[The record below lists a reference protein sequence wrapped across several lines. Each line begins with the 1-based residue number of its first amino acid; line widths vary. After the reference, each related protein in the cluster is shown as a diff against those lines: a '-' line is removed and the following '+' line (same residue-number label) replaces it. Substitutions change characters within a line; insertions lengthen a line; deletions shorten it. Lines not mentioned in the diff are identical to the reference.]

1 MGNKWEEPLDR
12 AVSAAWMQA
21 WNNEH
26 KKKDAEEALVR
37 EEEARKWRLYRKI
50 EEEEAAERAKK
61 EKARLAAWHAGRT
74 CGACGAKGHNRTKCP
89 TVPYVKP
96 AKPAKPWTKPYQP
109 PSGPRVP
116 VVVDARLSV
125 GAIGM
130 VEQFR
135 AEDRRHNAQR
145 LADEAGLSS
154 PIEKTQ
160 AAEKPPGA
168 LDGVVTGRIGPTK
181 EELIAELRK

>member
-1 MGNKWEEPLDR
+1 MGNKWEGKPDH
-12 AVSAAWMQA
+12 AWLSS
-21 WNNEH
+21 WSSE
-26 KKKDAEEALVR
+26 
-37 EEEARKWRLYRKI
+37 RKVQ
-50 EEEEAAERAKK
+50 EEAAALALKLERQKAQRLATLRQCERAA
-61 EKARLAAWHAGRT
+61 ELEAWHAGRT
-74 CGACGAKGHNRTKCP
+74 CGACGIKGHNRTKCP
-89 TVPYVKP
+89 TVPYAKP

-125 GAIGM
+125 GAIGL
-130 VEQFR
+130 VDQFR
-135 AEDRRHNAQR
+135 AEDRRKCPER